1 MELYNALIKK
11 TEELLAGGN
20 PKRWDYSPSDCWR
33 DHGSSE
39 LVLQSDSAYE
49 LGAMG
54 HGSANYIC
62 PTTSSSFVDK
72 DETLLYGPD
81 MGEIKGDTAFARIV
95 FIRVGVMDGDDEE
108 TYRALKDIEF
118 CKYHVY
124 PDGYMVRMSPESY
137 REQVRVSKQAV
148 KQGINFRAIGASYIA
163 RYKENPN
170 VLNVKVM
177 FITDPKFDFNAFK
190 VSAKMADDITSTL
203 THILEGLP
211 TDCSV
216 CQLKEVCDEVE
227 GMKELHFGKAA
238 RDKEEHKK

>member
-11 TEELLAGGN
+11 TEDLLAGAA
-20 PKRWDYSPSDCWR
+20 PKVWGYDPSACWH

-54 HGSANYIC
+54 LGSANYIC
-62 PTTSSSFVDK
+62 PTSSASAVDK
-72 DETLLYGPD
+72 DEILLYGPD
-81 MGEIKGDTAFARIV
+81 LKEIRGNTVFARIV

-108 TYRALKDIEF
+108 IYRALKDIEF

-124 PDGYMVRMSPESY
+124 PEGYMVRMSPESY
-137 REQVRVSKQAV
+137 REQIRVSKDALRR
-148 KQGINFRAIGASYIA
+148 GINFKAVGSSYIA
-163 RYKENPN
+163 RYKENPD
-170 VLNVKVM
+170 VLNVKVI
-177 FITDPKFDFNAFK
+177 FITDPGFDFDAFK
-190 VSAKMADDITSTL
+190 VGARMADDITSTL

-216 CQLKEVCDEVE
+216 CQLKDVCDEVE

-238 RDKEEHKK
+238 RDKEAHH